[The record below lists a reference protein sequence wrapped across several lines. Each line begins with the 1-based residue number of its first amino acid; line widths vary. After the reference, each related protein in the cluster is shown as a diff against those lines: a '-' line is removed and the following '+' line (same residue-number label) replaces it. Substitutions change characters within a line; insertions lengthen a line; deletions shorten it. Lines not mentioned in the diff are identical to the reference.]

1 MINFGDKEY
10 EYDEA
15 VERFVPVNATRNFG
29 IRIINKQGSAP
40 RVYLPKLMLSFLS
53 LDRLDRVI
61 YINDKTITKEPTPGA
76 LPKTV
81 VMPASQKTGYILI
94 PTALIMQYET
104 ATHIQFTGHEEEG
117 KRSVTMTFLRD
128 TLA

>member
-10 EYDEA
+10 EYEEKT
-15 VERFVPVNATRNFG
+15 ERFVTVDATRNFG
-29 IRIINKQGSAP
+29 IRVINKQGNVP
-40 RVYLPKLMLSFLS
+40 RVYLPKLMLTFLK

-61 YINDKTITKEPTPGA
+61 YIEDKTITREPTPGA
-76 LPKTV
+76 IPKTV
-81 VMPASQKTGYILI
+81 VMPASQKTGYILL
-94 PTALIMQYET
+94 PTALTMQYET